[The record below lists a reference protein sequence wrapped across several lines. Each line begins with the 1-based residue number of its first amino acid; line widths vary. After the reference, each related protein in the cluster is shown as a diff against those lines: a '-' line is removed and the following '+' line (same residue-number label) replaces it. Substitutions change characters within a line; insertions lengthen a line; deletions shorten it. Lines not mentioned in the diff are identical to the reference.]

1 MPAPGRSISLTA
13 SAKPPEELKARALR
27 YLARREHSRDELTRK
42 LAPYAE
48 SPEILEGTLDWLES
62 TNRLSNQRFA
72 EARAH
77 WMSSKYG
84 AAKIR
89 RDLRE
94 KGVSADLA
102 ERVASDG
109 NDLDKARAI
118 LKRKYRD
125 HGTNREERARRARF
139 LQSRGFSY
147 DIIRAVVADLEAD

>member
-1 MPAPGRSISLTA
+1 LRELERS
-13 SAKPPEELKARALR
+13 
-27 YLARREHSRDELTRK
+27 K
-42 LAPYAE
+42 L
-48 SPEILEGTLDWLES
+48 
-62 TNRLSNQRFA
+62 LSNERFA

-77 WMSSKYG
+77 WMSRKYG

-118 LKRKYRD
+118 LRRKYRD
-125 HGTNREERARRARF
+125 HGMTHEERARRARF
-139 LQSRGFSY
+139 LQSRGFSH
-147 DIIRAVVADLEAD
+147 DIIRALIADVEAE